1 MNRCSITE
9 PIVYNF
15 ALEIVKQVFNLK
27 SMLTMSEQIKNKLWS
42 VVENSN
48 VYSFQENPLPIFLTF
63 VIHYLKCANNTIEI
77 FSSENWLNF
86 LTALKEEVELKS
98 TEDSKRFCESFSN
111 ILSEEIG
118 EDNTILANLVEFFV
132 DKYTEQEKENSY
144 SLIMTSNLLDFIYW
158 YAVGYEAT
166 TTELAIFNPFAG
178 LGAFGT
184 RHSDALNSQLQ
195 HVIDDSENADIQE
208 SKATFKECAH
218 YYGSEVNKTLRMIG
232 LVRLLVNNPMN
243 LEQMFIFDEDYQN
256 KDWSDFC
263 GEWTLMTVPPSY
275 STTNPTIFD
284 KFVVKNL
291 VDKFIGADGFT
302 NAFMLLPKSFC
313 YESTYEDIRTRIV
326 CKGILGAV
334 IELPHDVF
342 KKPVDYVLVY
352 LRKSSVICGTKFVDA
367 GPFVKEGVLDTF
379 GLLFVCQDYDDEPS
393 EHCKIIGDY
402 TIAQS
407 DYCLLPSIYVNPNK
421 FNSDNEEL
429 KNYQAKYLGLIES
442 EAKSEEKRVAHRNV
456 SAQLSHMLGATYHKM
471 SDAIS
476 NLKSVEG
483 LEDTYSMLYD
493 NFEYMKRLINS
504 IDDDFSSQKMNFEE
518 VAVNEFMQKYCAAWK
533 NYGRKQFSVSFK
545 SELNDDTTFKID
557 EVFLKVLLD
566 AVLENANRH
575 GFNGVDIENPLI
587 QISTSYTIVNKMPCI
602 LMTIANNGAPFTDG
616 FTIEQYV
623 REGEF
628 GGTSGHTGRGGFHIY
643 QITKRHQGYMGIDS
657 DDIWNVKI
665 NIMIP
670 IEYYDECET
679 NKIIEYVGEKYM

>member
-1 MNRCSITE
+1 
-9 PIVYNF
+9 
-15 ALEIVKQVFNLK
+15 
-27 SMLTMSEQIKNKLWS
+27 MLIMSEQIKNKLWS

-48 VYSFQENPLPIFLTF
+48 VYSFQENPLPIIWSF
-63 VIHYLKCANNTIEI
+63 VIHYLKCANDAVGI
-77 FSSENWLNF
+77 FSSGNWLNF
-86 LTALKEEVELKS
+86 LTALKEEVELKT

-118 EDNTILANLVEFFV
+118 EDNGTFAEIVEFFI
-132 DKYTEQEKENSY
+132 DKYTELVGDNTNSP
-144 SLIMTSNLLDFIYW
+144 IMTNELLDFIYW
-158 YAVGYEAT
+158 YAVGHEAA

-178 LGAFGT
+178 LGDFGI
-184 RHSDALNSQLQ
+184 RHAEGLNLQLQ
-195 HVIDDSENADIQE
+195 YEIDDSKNENIHE
-208 SKATFKECAH
+208 SKATFKEYAH
-218 YYGSEVNKTLRMIG
+218 YHGSEVNKTLRMIG
-232 LVRLLVNNPMN
+232 LVRLLLNKPIN

-256 KDWSDFC
+256 KDWSCFS
-263 GEWTLMTVPPSY
+263 GGWTLMTIPPTY
-275 STTNPTIFD
+275 SSTDPTIFD
-284 KFVVKNL
+284 KMVVKNL
-291 VDKFIGADGFT
+291 VDKFVGADGFT

-313 YESTYEDIRTRIV
+313 FESAYADIRRGIV

-334 IELPHDVF
+334 IELPHAVF
-342 KKPVDYVLVY
+342 KEPADYVLVY

-367 GPFVKEGVLDTF
+367 EPFVKDGVLDTWK
-379 GLLFVCQDYDDEPS
+379 LLYVCQDYDDEPS

-407 DYCLLPSIYVNPNK
+407 DYYLLPSIYVNPNS
-421 FNSDNEEL
+421 FDPDNEEL
-429 KNYQAKYLGLIES
+429 KDVHAKYMGLIES
-442 EAKSEEKRVAHRNV
+442 EAKSEEKRVAHRNI
-456 SAQLSHMLGATYHKM
+456 SGQLSHMLGATYHKI

-518 VAVNEFMQKYCAAWK
+518 MSVNEFMQKYCAAWK

-557 EVFLKVLLD
+557 DVFMKVLLD

-575 GFNGVDIENPLI
+575 GFNGVDIENPQI
-587 QISTSYTIVNKMPCI
+587 QISTSYTIVNKMSCV
-602 LMTIANNGAPFTDG
+602 LMTIANNGAPFPEG
-616 FTIEQYV
+616 LTIEQYV

-679 NKIIEYVGEKYM
+679 NKIIEYGGEKYM